1 MAARKRMH
9 SHIAKSRAKIKS
21 GMLINHLHKIA
32 LGEIEGNPTQV
43 SAAKILLAKTVPD
56 MREDVGPGV
65 GGFQK
70 VQVVFGAEEAQPD
83 GE

>member
-21 GMLINHLHKIA
+21 GMLINQLHKIA
-32 LGEIEGNPTQV
+32 IGEVEGTPTQV

-56 MREDVGPGV
+56 ARDEGDVANA
-65 GGFQK
+65 GFQT
-70 VQVVFGAEEAQPD
+70 VQVVFGSPEAQPD